1 MPRQR
6 GVARLDTGLALGA
19 VFALVIAC
27 APPAPTAIELLERAA
42 QKVASASSVHFTL
55 VRVGD
60 PVVLDRTAG
69 LSFTEATGDLKA
81 PDRVRAKAKVI
92 SPLGA
97 ATLDV
102 LWLPEGAFVS
112 NPFTGGFTQLPTRPT
127 FDPSVLLGGEGIP
140 GILRSSVRNAT
151 IVGTEKAG
159 GVDAHHIRA
168 DADGAKLSALTGGVV
183 ISGTH
188 RVDVW
193 IDAAT
198 SQVVRLVAAEPGG
211 AASWRLDLSDYDRP
225 VEIGKP

>member
-1 MPRQR
+1 MPRQS
-6 GVARLDTGLALGA
+6 GVVRMDKAFA
-19 VFALVIAC
+19 VAVVFVLVITC
-27 APPAPTAIELLERAA
+27 APPAPTATELLEKAA
-42 QKVASASSVHFTL
+42 QKVASARSVHFTL

-60 PVVLDRTAG
+60 PILLDRTAG
-69 LSFTEATGDLKA
+69 LSFTEATGDLQL

-92 SPLGA
+92 SPIGA

-112 NPFTGGFTQLPTRPT
+112 NPFTGGFTQLPTRPA
-127 FDPSVLLGGEGIP
+127 FDPSVMLGAEGIP
-140 GILRSSVRNAT
+140 GILRSNVRNAT

-159 GVDAHHIRA
+159 GVDAHHVRA
-168 DADGAKLSALTGGVV
+168 EADGAKLSALTGGVV

-188 RVDVW
+188 RIDVW

-198 SQVVRLVAAEPGG
+198 SQLIRLTAAEPGG
-211 AASWRLDLSDYDRP
+211 AASWRLDLSDYDKP